1 MFPGN
6 RFLASNKELVW
17 SIFSWLWEGDQR
29 MARPRVFVSSTNYD
43 LKHIRND
50 LRDFIELFG
59 FEPVLN
65 ETGSITYDYTQP
77 LDESCFHEAKLCD
90 VFILIIGGRYG
101 SQINDSENPV
111 KLKQQKDFFEKYI
124 SITRKEY
131 RTAYETGLPIYIFI
145 DKNVHSE
152 YRTYLRNKNNDRVI
166 YAYADNIGIYE
177 FIEEVETQFKNNN
190 ICSFE
195 RFKDIASW
203 LREQWSGLFYI
214 YLAELRKKESDKKM
228 LDSIFKLEML
238 SENITQMI
246 NEVGKTVLGTNGEY
260 DNILKAQSKKL
271 IGFYAERIVLA
282 IDFNFN
288 RNDVSFCVMPESIPL
303 ISKAIFE
310 DLLENEDL
318 KKYLRKHEALI
329 EQKEFINLVSIA
341 ARLVGQHLEEIDPR
355 LELKSFPRKTLVIYL
370 EEIKPMLEKYPDF
383 KDEFVEKLSESLKN
397 KLRVVPF

>member
-1 MFPGN
+1 
-6 RFLASNKELVW
+6 
-17 SIFSWLWEGDQR
+17 

-65 ETGSITYDYTQP
+65 EIGSITYDHTQP

-101 SQINDSENPV
+101 SQINDSENLL

-131 RTAYETGLPIYIFI
+131 RTAYEAGLPIYIFI

-152 YRTYLRNKNNDRVI
+152 YRTYLRNKKNDHII

-177 FIEEVETQFKNNN
+177 FIEEAESQFKNNN

-228 LDSIFKLEML
+228 LDSISKLEML
-238 SENITQMI
+238 SENITKMI
-246 NEVGKTVLGTNGEY
+246 NEVGKTVLGANGEY
-260 DNILKAQSKKL
+260 DKILKEQSKKL
-271 IGFYAERIVLA
+271 IEFYSERIVFGLE
-282 IDFNFN
+282 FKTNP
-288 RNDVSFCVMPESIPL
+288 NDASYYILEEKLPL
-303 ISKAIFE
+303 ISEAFFE
-310 DLLENEDL
+310 AFFDNEQIN
-318 KKYLRKHEALI
+318 KYICKHEDSVDH
-329 EQKEFINLVSIA
+329 KEFSKIIGLSA
-341 ARLVGQHLEEIDPR
+341 D
-355 LELKSFPRKTLVIYL
+355 S
-370 EEIKPMLEKYPDF
+370 IKPT
-383 KDEFVEKLSESLKN
+383 S
-397 KLRVVPF
+397 